1 MISQTTVDQPV
12 VSQLNET
19 LVTAKPRQARGLRGK
34 IAKIMWRVS
43 FELDPIIGSF
53 FRSDEVPPSEAEHRS
68 LVEADRLISG
78 QRAGW

>member
-1 MISQTTVDQPV
+1 MISQTTVDQPG
-12 VSQLNET
+12 VSQINET
-19 LVTAKPRQARGLRGK
+19 LVAAQPRQARGFRGK
-34 IAKIMWRVS
+34 VAKIMWRVS

-53 FRSDEVPPSEAEHRS
+53 FRSDEVPPSEAEHLC

>member
-1 MISQTTVDQPV
+1 MISQITVDQPG
-12 VSQLNET
+12 VSQPNET
-19 LVTAKPRQARGLRGK
+19 QVAAHPRQARGFRGK
-34 IAKIMWRVS
+34 IAKIMWKIS

-53 FRSDEVPPSEAEHRS
+53 FRSDELPPSEAEHRC